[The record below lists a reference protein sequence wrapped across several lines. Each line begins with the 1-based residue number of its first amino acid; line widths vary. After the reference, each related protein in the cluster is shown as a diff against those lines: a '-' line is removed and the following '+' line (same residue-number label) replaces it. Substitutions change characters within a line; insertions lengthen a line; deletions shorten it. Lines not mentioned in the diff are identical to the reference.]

1 MSSYIYIL
9 MSLAMLTWAMAWT
22 NAHIVNQY
30 ISSFYNLV
38 FLRFFLGLL
47 SLLPIIIIKKDK
59 LIFDFN
65 IIKYVFPASILFLLY
80 NISFF
85 IATQSSDVGRGAV
98 LVTTIN
104 PIITFI
110 IMIVINKK
118 IRKKEIIG
126 ISLGM
131 IGGSIILDL
140 FSKGIL
146 NIFSQNN
153 IYFVFCAIT
162 WGIMTVITNFGQQ
175 KIKPLSFIFLC
186 YLFTTLFSLF
196 FVDFS
201 SFGIKYWDLKFY
213 FNFFLVS
220 IGAMSFGTSVYMYS
234 TSLIGPVKSSVFIFS
249 VPFIAMGISSIFLN
263 EVITTQTIF
272 GGILS
277 LLAIY
282 IVNK

>member
-1 MSSYIYIL
+1 MSNYIYIL

-30 ISSFYNLV
+30 IPSFYNLV

-110 IMIVINKK
+110 IMIMINKK

>member
-1 MSSYIYIL
+1 MSNYIYIL

-30 ISSFYNLV
+30 IPSFYNLV

-59 LIFDFN
+59 LNFDFN

-162 WGIMTVITNFGQQ
+162 WGVMTVITNFGQQ

-263 EVITTQTIF
+263 EVITTQTIL

-282 IVNK
+282 IINK

>member
-59 LIFDFN
+59 LNFDFN

>member
-1 MSSYIYIL
+1 

>member
-30 ISSFYNLV
+30 IPSFYNLV

-196 FVDFS
+196 FVDFF

>member
-126 ISLGM
+126 I
-131 IGGSIILDL
+131 
-140 FSKGIL
+140 
-146 NIFSQNN
+146 
-153 IYFVFCAIT
+153 
-162 WGIMTVITNFGQQ
+162 
-175 KIKPLSFIFLC
+175 
-186 YLFTTLFSLF
+186 
-196 FVDFS
+196 
-201 SFGIKYWDLKFY
+201 
-213 FNFFLVS
+213 
-220 IGAMSFGTSVYMYS
+220 
-234 TSLIGPVKSSVFIFS
+234 
-249 VPFIAMGISSIFLN
+249 
-263 EVITTQTIF
+263 
-272 GGILS
+272 
-277 LLAIY
+277 
-282 IVNK
+282 

>member
-1 MSSYIYIL
+1 MSNYIYIL
-9 MSLAMLTWAMAWT
+9 MFLAMLTWAMAWT

-30 ISSFYNLV
+30 IPSFYNLV

-85 IATQSSDVGRGAV
+85 IATQSSNVGRGAV

-110 IMIVINKK
+110 IMIMINKK

>member
-1 MSSYIYIL
+1 MSNYIYIL

-30 ISSFYNLV
+30 IPSFYNLV

-59 LIFDFN
+59 LNFDFN

-196 FVDFS
+196 FVDFF

>member
-1 MSSYIYIL
+1 MSNYIYLL
-9 MSLAMLTWAMAWT
+9 MSLAMLSWAMAWT
-22 NAHIVNQY
+22 NAHIVNKY
-30 ISSFYNLV
+30 IPSFYNLV
-38 FLRFFLGLL
+38 FLRFFLGAL
-47 SLLPIIIIKKDK
+47 SLLPLIFIKKNK
-59 LIFDFN
+59 LIFNFN

-85 IATQSSDVGRGAV
+85 IATQSLDVGRGAV

-104 PIITFI
+104 PIITLI
-110 IMIVINKK
+110 IMIVINRK

-126 ISLGM
+126 IIIGM
-131 IGGSIILDL
+131 IGGAVILDL

-146 NIFSQNN
+146 NIFSENN
-153 IYFVFCAIT
+153 IYFIFCAIT
-162 WGIMTVITNFGQQ
+162 WGIMTVVINYGQK

-186 YLFTTLFSLF
+186 YSFTTLFSLF

-201 SFGIKYWDLKFY
+201 SFGSQYWDLKFY

-220 IGAMSFGTSVYMYS
+220 IGAMSFGTSIYMYS

-263 EVITTQTIF
+263 EIITVQTII
-272 GGILS
+272 GGLLS

>member
-30 ISSFYNLV
+30 IPSFYNLV